1 MRSRVEIS
9 ASAWGCGDQNP
20 ASRPA
25 ALRIMPGAS
34 DMSEHIRFQILLA
47 YIWDQSSGR
56 VPYADGSRYKN
67 IIEGA
72 GSMFQGQRF
81 DWTGA

>member
-1 MRSRVEIS
+1 
-9 ASAWGCGDQNP
+9 
-20 ASRPA
+20 
-25 ALRIMPGAS
+25 
-34 DMSEHIRFQILLA
+34 MSEHIRFQILLA